1 MANRIKMGP
10 ENKMIGDMEV
20 AEFQMKPIV
29 PNSANDPMMEMAQ
42 QKRKQMGM
50 MPALGVPMD
59 TYKDDY

>member
-10 ENKMIGDMEV
+10 KNQMIGDMEV

-42 QKRKQMGM
+42 QKRKQM
-50 MPALGVPMD
+50 
-59 TYKDDY
+59 